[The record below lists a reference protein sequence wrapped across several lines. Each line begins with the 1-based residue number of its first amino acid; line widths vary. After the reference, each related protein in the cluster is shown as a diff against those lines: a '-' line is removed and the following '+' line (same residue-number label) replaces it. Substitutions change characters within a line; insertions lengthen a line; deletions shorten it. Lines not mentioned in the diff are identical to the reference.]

1 MTTQSVL
8 VVPKLATPGRVRVV
22 TVGMVVP
29 LLLALTGWGIASS
42 LEDLPGELPSH
53 WSGTVADFFL
63 PPEAI
68 INAWSFGNLFAALL
82 AVSVTIGAAQ
92 RWEWT
97 QLGRGASSVGVG
109 ITGAVTSGL
118 VIPLLLARGAT
129 TAQVVDQGA
138 APSVLAVMGGFT
150 LFAILALLALPRG
163 HHPVPAHTQ
172 EQQAIE
178 EGIDQ

>member
-1 MTTQSVL
+1 MTTQTVL
-8 VVPKLATPGRVRVV
+8 VVPKLATRQRVRVV
-22 TVGMVVP
+22 TIGMIIP
-29 LLLALTGWGIASS
+29 LLLALTGWVVASS
-42 LEDLPGELPSH
+42 LKDLPDELPSH
-53 WSGTVADFFL
+53 WSGTVADSFL

-68 INAWSFGNLFAALL
+68 INAWSFGSLFAALL

-97 QLGRGASSVGVG
+97 PLGRGASAVGVG
-109 ITGAVTSGL
+109 ITGAVSSGL

-138 APSVLAVMGGFT
+138 APSVLAVMGGFALFTT
-150 LFAILALLALPRG
+150 LAVLALPRG

-172 EQQAIE
+172 EQQTTDD
-178 EGIDQ
+178 GIDQ